1 MNLPPA
7 FSPIRYRSAV
17 EAAQKAQTWR
27 TPCRILS
34 AVILD
39 VSQGRALTYFNVE
52 TKRMGRRLARDFDH
66 GILEF
71 FGKSFAGAILSA
83 EDTGGGILGVTAEI
97 PCVARDRPLSGAAWL
112 RPYDH
117 LAALAVWAKTLQEVP
132 RGVRNL
138 LSAESLRR
146 PSPGNLLSAAGLKP
160 LDQRQCRAVELSAR
174 SAFVLWGPPGTG
186 KTHTM
191 ATAVA
196 AMRREGWKVAVLA
209 LSNVAVDIATLAI
222 DDACGRA
229 GMPLEPGDLVR
240 LGTPTNPTLE
250 SNERPHL
257 LAFQRSIEEINNR
270 LADDRRD
277 LKPLVREIQAVRLR
291 GEALGEELISRKG
304 LLLQRIRGAED
315 ERRSLSRNR
324 IGTAQIVCSTAASWM
339 LFGNTIEFDTVIVD
353 EASQMSLAYL
363 YRIAAGEPQRLQIV
377 GDPMQLQPIIPEIR
391 RVPAALREDVEHL
404 FGGSHFTVADLDP
417 RDPEFDRK
425 ANAIENQGGLVQL
438 LSQRRMVP
446 EIGEIVSRLA
456 YDGRLRHEAAPAPRI
471 PATDLLPNRCLV
483 HVVGSASG
491 GTFSH
496 EQAELTRRVVLDLL
510 KRHPNKSGTA
520 ADLLVITP
528 FRKQEKILTDL
539 LGAVPGVRV
548 LTIHKAQGSEASTVI
563 LDVPGP
569 NNHFLN
575 NTDQARMLWNVAF
588 SRARHRLI
596 LVAPRSIAANRWI
609 GRFMG
614 DFSRVVLESPSR
626 GVALRPA

>member
-17 EAAQKAQTWR
+17 EAAQKAQIWR

-39 VSQGRALTYFNVE
+39 VSQGRVLTYFNVE
-52 TKRMGRRLARDFDH
+52 TQRMGRRLPRDFDH
-66 GILEF
+66 GTLEF
-71 FGKSFAGAILSA
+71 SGNSFTGAILSA

-97 PCVARDRPLSGAAWL
+97 PCVVQDLPLSGGAWL

-117 LAALAVWAKTLQEVP
+117 LAALADWAMTLKEIP

-138 LSAESLRR
+138 LSAESLRS

-160 LDQRQCRAVELSAR
+160 LDQRQRRAVELSAR

-229 GMPLEPGDLVR
+229 GMPLEPGELIR
-240 LGTPTNPTLE
+240 LGTPTNPALE
-250 SNERPHL
+250 SGERPHL
-257 LAFQRSIEEINNR
+257 LAFQRSIEAINCR
-270 LADDRRD
+270 LGDDRRG
-277 LKPLVREIQAVRLR
+277 LRAVVREIRAVRLR
-291 GEALGEELISRKG
+291 HEAPGGELISRKG
-304 LLLQRIRGAED
+304 LLLRRIREAE
-315 ERRSLSRNR
+315 EKRRSLTRNR
-324 IGTAQIVCSTAASWM
+324 IGSAQIICSTAASWI
-339 LFGNTIEFDTVIVD
+339 LVEDTVNCDAVIVD
-353 EASQMSLAYL
+353 EASQMSLVYL
-363 YRIAAGEPQRLQIV
+363 YRIAAGKPQRLEIV

-417 RDPEFDRK
+417 GDPDFDRK

-456 YDGRLRHEAAPAPRI
+456 YDGRLRHEAAPAPDI
-471 PATDLLPNRCLV
+471 PATGVIPDSRLV
-483 HVVGSASG
+483 YVVGQASG

-496 EQAELTRRVVLDLL
+496 EQAELTRWVVLDLL
-510 KRHPNKSGTA
+510 NSRPKSGA
-520 ADLLVITP
+520 AVDLLVITP
-528 FRKQEKILTDL
+528 YRNQERILTDL

-575 NTDQARMLWNVAF
+575 NPDQARMLWNVAF

-614 DFSRVVLESPSR
+614 EFSRVEMARSSR
-626 GVALRPA
+626 GAFPRPA